1 MSTVRVPRAL
11 RQSLVVSAI
20 IGLHLGA
27 FAVVKIGLLPHLK
40 LTEIEWPRL
49 RIFPDPPKPVVMER
63 PDDLVA
69 RHYEG
74 EVQREPDIDF
84 PIFDDAAS
92 GQFADSGSQPTVVG
106 GEPRSRSAEFQAPEI
121 RTPDR
126 RVKSLIDSCYP
137 SASRRLSEEG
147 RVVARVVIGAD
158 GRAASWAVDQMSGF
172 PRLDAA
178 TACVVRR
185 LDFVAGRRDGH
196 AVEATVRL
204 PIMFQLD

>member
-1 MSTVRVPRAL
+1 MSIVPVTRAI
-11 RQSLVVSAI
+11 RQTLVVSAI
-20 IGLHLGA
+20 VGLHLGA

-40 LTEIEWPRL
+40 LTEIDWPRL
-49 RIFPDPPKPVVMER
+49 RILPEPPKPVVMER
-63 PDDLVA
+63 PDDLDA
-69 RHYEG
+69 RQYEG
-74 EVQREPDIDF
+74 EVQREPDIEF
-84 PIFDDAAS
+84 PIFDDALS
-92 GQFADSGSQPTVVG
+92 GPFTDSGSQPTVVG
-106 GEPRSRSAEFQAPEI
+106 GEPRLPSAQFDTPAI

-158 GRAASWAVDQMSGF
+158 GRAASWAVDQESGF

-204 PIMFQLD
+204 PITFQLD

>member
-1 MSTVRVPRAL
+1 MSTVPVTRAL
-11 RQSLVVSAI
+11 RQTLVVSAI
-20 IGLHLGA
+20 VGLHLGA

-49 RIFPDPPKPVVMER
+49 RFLRDPPKLVVER

-74 EVQREPDIDF
+74 EVQREPDIAF
-84 PIFDDAAS
+84 PVFDDVAS
-92 GQFADSGSQPTVVG
+92 PPFADSGSQPTVVG
-106 GEPRSRSAEFQAPEI
+106 GEPRLPSAKFQAPEI

-147 RVVARVVIGAD
+147 RVVARLVIGAD
-158 GRAASWAVDQMSGF
+158 GRAVSWAVDQQSGF

>member
-1 MSTVRVPRAL
+1 MSTVPVTRAL
-11 RQSLVVSAI
+11 RQTLVVSAI
-20 IGLHLGA
+20 VGLHLAA

-49 RIFPDPPKPVVMER
+49 RFLRDAPKLVVER

-74 EVQREPDIDF
+74 EVQREPDIAF
-84 PIFDDAAS
+84 PVFDDVAS
-92 GQFADSGSQPTVVG
+92 PPFADSGSQPTNVG
-106 GEPRSRSAEFQAPEI
+106 GEPRLPSAKFQAPEI

-147 RVVARVVIGAD
+147 RVVARLVIGAD
-158 GRAASWAVDQMSGF
+158 GRAVSWAVDQQSGF

-185 LDFVAGRRDGH
+185 LDFVAGRSDGH